1 MKKLMKKF
9 LSSAA
14 GQWFVALLV
23 APYLWLLR
31 LTCKR
36 VIMGGGAIEQ
46 LYDAEKPV
54 LVALWHGR
62 LLMMPILFPRGR
74 KVHALISAHK
84 DGRIISH
91 VATLNGINTVTGS
104 SSEGG
109 AKALREMLRHSSK
122 GDTLFITP
130 DGPKGPRMRLS
141 AGTIETARLSGAT
154 ILPVSISCSKG
165 KLFKSW
171 DRFMLP
177 KPFSTVTIAWGIPV
191 TVPAKASKKE
201 RAMLQQNVEETMNQL
216 TQTAD
221 ENAPFNVAPAA
232 VDTGAQK

>member
-1 MKKLMKKF
+1 MKQF
-9 LSSAA
+9 LSSPA

-36 VIMGGGAIEQ
+36 TVINGGGIEQ
-46 LYDAEKPV
+46 LYSEGKPV

-62 LLMMPILFPRGR
+62 LLMMPILFPKGR

-104 SSEGG
+104 SSQGG
-109 AKALREMLRHSSK
+109 AKALREMVRYSSK

-154 ILPVSISCSKG
+154 ILPVSISCSNG

-177 KPFSTVTIAWGIPV
+177 KPFSTITIVWGKPV
-191 TVPAKASKKE
+191 AVPAKASKEE
-201 RAMLQQNVEETMNQL
+201 RATLQQSIENTMNQL

-221 ENAPFNVAPAA
+221 ENSPFSVTPAIA
-232 VDTGAQK
+232 ETETQK